1 MQFWL
6 HMCCSRSWAL
16 RFLLRDNKP
25 YPHTDLDLEVASL
38 VQSCTCVCSL
48 KRACVCVCVCVYLY
62 RCWSTASRVDLFV
75 FGKLSMKVEYFLT
88 RCLSSAS
95 SAKPHAWGRLVNMT
109 RMTRKGNEDHAVLFQ
124 KCANYKIKTPHAPRA
139 DTQYGY
145 SSLVSSASSAWDKK
159 LFRVSVTSSSWCSF
173 SLSFTLRASR
183 VNSSRSRATR
193 PGSPGLW

>member
-1 MQFWL
+1 MR
-6 HMCCSRSWAL
+6 SRTTLISCGVCPRVW
-16 RFLLRDNKP
+16 NKQEEK
-25 YPHTDLDLEVASL
+25 TEASL
-38 VQSCTCVCSL
+38 TL
-48 KRACVCVCVCVYLY
+48 GI
-62 RCWSTASRVDLFV
+62 CWSTASRVDLFV
-75 FGKLSMKVEYFLT
+75 FGKLSMKAEYFLT

-95 SAKPHAWGRLVNMT
+95 SAKPHARGRPET
-109 RMTRKGNEDHAVLFQ
+109 RIILYSSY
-124 KCANYKIKTPHAPRA
+124 ANDKIKTPHTPRA

-159 LFRVSVTSSSWCSF
+159 LFRVSVTSSSRCSF